1 LKFFAEAVVKK
12 KLLNFFGKLE
22 KNATYSRANA
32 KVIITLLFSLVFFYQ
47 FQDKI
52 NQVPDLSYS
61 IIHNCFIA

>member
-1 LKFFAEAVVKK
+1 MILI

-61 IIHNCFIA
+61 IILIIVFRYQ